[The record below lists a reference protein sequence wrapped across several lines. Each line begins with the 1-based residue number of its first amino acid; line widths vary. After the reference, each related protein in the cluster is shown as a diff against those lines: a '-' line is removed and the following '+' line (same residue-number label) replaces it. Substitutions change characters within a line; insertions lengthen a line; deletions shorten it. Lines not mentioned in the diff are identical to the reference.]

1 MTATSAASKR
11 WAAAKAT
18 KQAAKAASSAGALSG
33 FKPSAV
39 ALHPGTFTLQ
49 GLAKSVALSVKSAAV
64 ALYTGTFTLQG
75 LALRT
80 KKLSFANPTLTGF
93 TIGLLVMVVIHSG
106 ES

>member
-1 MTATSAASKR
+1 MTGTSAASKR

-18 KQAAKAASSAGALSG
+18 KAAKAASSAGALSG